1 MIRNPVKVDLDELDF
16 QILRTL
22 EEDARKSCREIAEKL
37 RVATGTVYNRIK
49 KLTDEGVIK
58 GYIPVIDPVKI
69 GYELTALIL
78 IQVEGRYLIDV
89 ENEVAKFDEVYYVYD
104 ITGEFDVA
112 IAARF
117 KTREKLNK
125 FIKSILT
132 IQHVKRTVTN
142 IVLNVVKEDLRVKV

>member
-1 MIRNPVKVDLDELDF
+1 MIGQTVKTELDDLDF

-22 EEDARKSCREIAEKL
+22 EEDARQSCREIAEKL
-37 RVATGTVYNRIK
+37 GVATGTVYNRIK

-58 GYIPVIDPVKI
+58 GYIPIIDPEKV

-78 IQVEGRYLIDV
+78 IQVEGRYLVDV
-89 ENEVAKFDEVYYVYD
+89 ENEVAKFDEVFYVYD

>member
-1 MIRNPVKVDLDELDF
+1 MIGQTVKTELDDLDF

-22 EEDARKSCREIAEKL
+22 EEDARQSCREIAEKL
-37 RVATGTVYNRIK
+37 GVATGTVYNRIK

-58 GYIPVIDPVKI
+58 GYIPIIDPEKV

-78 IQVEGRYLIDV
+78 IQVEGRYLVDV

-117 KTREKLNK
+117 KTRERLNK

>member
-1 MIRNPVKVDLDELDF
+1 MIGQTVKTELDDLDF

-22 EEDARKSCREIAEKL
+22 EEDARQSCREIAEKL
-37 RVATGTVYNRIK
+37 GVATGTVYNRIK
-49 KLTDEGVIK
+49 KLTDEGVIR
-58 GYIPVIDPVKI
+58 GYIPIIDPEKV

-78 IQVEGRYLIDV
+78 IQVEGRYLVDV
-89 ENEVAKFDEVYYVYD
+89 ENEVAKFDEVFYVYD